1 MQLSVHL
8 VKCLYQMGVHLSFEP
23 AEIQVPIFLCFSE
36 WPMTNHLNYPA
47 CAKQKTWASGLQWK
61 HYSPEEVVLGT
72 L

>member
-8 VKCLYQMGVHLSFEP
+8 VKCLYQIWVHLSFEP
-23 AEIQVPIFLCFSE
+23 DEIQVPIFLCFSE
-36 WPMTNHLNYPA
+36 WPMTNHLNSLAYT
-47 CAKQKTWASGLQWK
+47 KQKTWVNGHQWK